1 MTKKGLKKK
10 LEETQ
15 PQEVDELRLNKNKP
29 DDTSDKE
36 KTKKNTSLRLE
47 KQTLKALKIL
57 AIEKDTSIQN
67 LIEKLIKDYLKKHQ
81 K

>member
-1 MTKKGLKKK
+1 MKEKGVKKRH
-10 LEETQ
+10 EETL
-15 PQEVDELRLNKNKP
+15 PQEEKEKLLDKSKPANAVDKK
-29 DDTSDKE
+29 

-57 AIEKDTSIQN
+57 ALEQETSIQN